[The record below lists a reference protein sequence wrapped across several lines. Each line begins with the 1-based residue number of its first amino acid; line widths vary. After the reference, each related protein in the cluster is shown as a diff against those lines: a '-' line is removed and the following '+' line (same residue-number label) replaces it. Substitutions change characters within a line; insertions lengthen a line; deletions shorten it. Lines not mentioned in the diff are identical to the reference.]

1 VQSIKVEEMAA
12 LFSILGHMNWI
23 ILFTAGLCE
32 IIWLMAL
39 KYSEGFTK
47 LLPAII
53 TVLFLALSMIL
64 LSVSLK
70 TIPVGTAYGI
80 WTGIGAV
87 GGAILGIVL
96 FGESKELL
104 RLFFIFLIVT
114 GIVGLKL
121 MTKQID

>member
-1 VQSIKVEEMAA
+1 
-12 LFSILGHMNWI
+12 MNWI
-23 ILFTAGLCE
+23 ILLIAGICE

-47 LLPAII
+47 LVPAVI
-53 TVLFLALSMIL
+53 TILFLALSMVL

-87 GGAILGIVL
+87 GGAICGIVL
-96 FGESKELL
+96 FGESKEFL
-104 RLFFIFLIVT
+104 RLFFIFLIVA
-114 GIVGLKL
+114 GIAGLKL
-121 MTKQID
+121 MTK